1 MFYSILSAS
10 IVFAI
15 YGICIKLFFHLLC
28 SCCHWGII
36 CIYSQIW
43 MHLILFVKIF
53 ISWHVLLKF
62 ISSNNLFLP
71 LHSSLSIYIILLIYL
86 RRVIKF
92 NEFFMLLASF
102 LARELTISIASVFI
116 QFVPLFPS
124 FFYVRFEHF
133 KLFMLF
139 L

>member
-43 MHLILFVKIF
+43 MHLILFVKIL
-53 ISWHVLLKF
+53 ICRHVLLKL
-62 ISSNNLFLP
+62 ISSHNLLLP
-71 LHSSLSIYIILLIYL
+71 LPSSLSIYIILLIYL
-86 RRVIKF
+86 RRIIKF
-92 NEFFMLLASF
+92 NEFFMFLTSF

-124 FFYVRFEHF
+124 FLYVRFEHF